1 MLQQV
6 SEGRARGQGGGLPAP
21 CQSFLLEL
29 SFLKSF
35 LPLEK
40 KLFFFLPS
48 AVEGE
53 ESAAG
58 GAASTRSG

>member
-6 SEGRARGQGGGLPAP
+6 GGGVVFPPP
-21 CQSFLLEL
+21 CQSFLLEP